1 MPFTVL
7 SDAAV
12 KALFDAFTPEDVNYM
27 SAVLRAAFRAYSLD
41 NEAQYQPHRAAVTRA
56 SGQTSLF
63 MPATTPDGL
72 SVKIVGVPPPKA
84 AGAGAAGGPPS
95 ALRCVLT
102 LCDAEGRGVGVINA
116 EAFTAF
122 RTSLGSILLYQGR
135 RRTARIVVFGAGK
148 QALWHL
154 RLALLLRGA
163 EIEGVTVVNRS
174 RGRAEEM
181 IERLRDMGDEGKHV
195 EFTALEADPERG
207 GDETAGLKEAVV
219 GADVIFCTTPS
230 RVEIFPAKWLT
241 SEEGQAK
248 KRYISAIG
256 SYKLDMKEIPPA
268 FLQAVTETSL
278 GEYDPAQ
285 GGKASS
291 GVIVVDSREA
301 CFLEA
306 GEVVDAKIPAAKIL
320 EVGDIVHTQET
331 VKPAEKDA
339 LKEWLE
345 DGLVVYKSV
354 GVGIMDLALGKALL
368 QLAGKH
374 GVGVQVPDF

>member
-1 MPFTVL
+1 MFTVL
-7 SDAAV
+7 SDTAI
-12 KALFDAFTPEDVNYM
+12 KALFASFTPEDVAYM
-27 SAVLRAAFRAYSLD
+27 SAVLREAFRAYSRD
-41 NEAQYQPHRAAVTRA
+41 DEAEHQPHRAAVTRP

-84 AGAGAAGGPPS
+84 AGASGPPS

-102 LCDAEGRGVGVINA
+102 VCDAEGRGVGVMNA

-154 RLALLLRGA
+154 RLALLLRGKD
-163 EIEGVTVVNRS
+163 IKSITVVNRS
-174 RGRAEEM
+174 RGRAEEV
-181 IERLRDMGDEGKHV
+181 IAQLKKMGSQGDHV
-195 EFTALEADPERG
+195 EFTVLEADPEKG
-207 GDETAGLKEAVV
+207 GEKTSGLKEAVL
-219 GADVIFCTTPS
+219 GADIIFCTTPS
-230 RVEIFPAKWLT
+230 KVELFPAEWLI
-241 SEEGQAK
+241 SEQGRAK

-256 SYKLDMKEIPPA
+256 SYKLDMKEIAPA
-268 FLQAVTETSL
+268 FLRAMVETDL
-278 GEYDPAQ
+278 G
-285 GGKASS
+285 GLL
-291 GVIVVDSREA
+291 VVDSKEA

-306 GEVVDAKIPAAKIL
+306 GEIVEAQVPAERITEIGQLA
-320 EVGDIVHTQET
+320 HTQEAGDQRAKE
-331 VKPAEKDA
+331 VLAEK
-339 LKEWLE
+339 LE

-368 QLAGKH
+368 ELAGKH